1 MNVPQASQGQGSE
14 RDDFIR
20 WELLS
25 RDCLD
30 VKRCYIFLA
39 GDLVAGVLLSQIIYW
54 FLPKKGG
61 GEKLTIE
68 RNGELWLA
76 KSRESWW
83 GECCITPRQVDRC
96 LIELEKRGLVET
108 GVFRFGGLA
117 TKHVRL
123 NFAEL
128 KRQLWELSE
137 ANTGIN
143 QKGKPEL
150 RKGENRNLP
159 LGDSGFHL
167 SSIPSI
173 TETTAKTTAKSHT
186 PNPFPK
192 SERGRGNDASIES
205 VAECEG
211 MCDGA
216 AAVCRAGGFIGK
228 RMRRVIEDV
237 IRAEL
242 PTPAMETA
250 QSLIDAWKQYQHQDN
265 LGLFRFT
272 WGPPKFFNQGH
283 WRSDSAW
290 PFDQER
296 LRRHKEARVGM
307 P

>member
-1 MNVPQASQGQGSE
+1 MTPASVEVSE
-14 RDDFIR
+14 RDKFLT
-20 WELLS
+20 WEALS

-30 VKRCYIFLA
+30 VKRSYIRVA
-39 GDLVAGVLLSQIIYW
+39 GDLVAGVVLSQIIYW
-54 FLPKKGG
+54 HLPKKGG
-61 GEKLTIE
+61 GDKLTVV
-68 RNGELWLA
+68 RGGLLWLA

-83 GECCITPRQVDRC
+83 AECCVTPRQVDRC
-96 LIELEKRGLVET
+96 LGELEKRRLIET

-117 TKHVRL
+117 TKHVRVD
-123 NFAEL
+123 FVEL
-128 KRQLWELSE
+128 VRQISELSDVDTE
-137 ANTGIN
+137 IN
-143 QKGKPEL
+143 KRGKPEL
-150 RKGENRNLP
+150 TKGENRDSP
-159 LGDSGFHL
+159 KGDSGIHL

-173 TETTAKTTAKSHT
+173 TESTSETTAKSHT
-186 PNPFPK
+186 LPFPK

-211 MCDGA
+211 V
-216 AAVCRAGGFIGK
+216 AAVCRAGGFTGK
-228 RMRRVIEDV
+228 RIRRVIEDV

-250 QSLIDAWKQYQHQDN
+250 QSLIDAWKQYQHHDS

-296 LRRHKEARVGM
+296 LRRHKEACVGM